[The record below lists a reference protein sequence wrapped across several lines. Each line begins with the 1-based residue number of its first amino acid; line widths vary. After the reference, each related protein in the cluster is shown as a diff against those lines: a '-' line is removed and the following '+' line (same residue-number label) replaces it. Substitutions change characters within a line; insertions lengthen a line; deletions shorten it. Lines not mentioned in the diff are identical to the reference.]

1 MKSSDIR
8 TIVRMAIQ
16 LRELDEERWEETT
29 IYESEDKE
37 YIEELEVKI
46 EKKVKEL
53 KDFLE

>member
-29 IYESEDKE
+29 IYESEDE
-37 YIEELEVKI
+37 AYIEELEVKI